1 MTTWVPERWD
11 VGHWDQAHWDGQL
24 GLNVTP
30 AAVSITARDVAL
42 RATARLTIAPAAIAV
57 TGRSVLLATAA
68 RLTIAPPAAIAVT
81 GQDDGL
87 LTAPAPAGL
96 MLAVTPL
103 GVVLT
108 PGEIGLFVS
117 HPVPP
122 FVPPPGVLTF
132 GQRVFLRRW

>member
-1 MTTWVPERWD
+1 MTSWVPERWD
-11 VGHWDQAHWDGQL
+11 VGQWDQAHWDGQL

-30 AAVSITARDVAL
+30 AAVSITGRNVVL
-42 RATARLTIAPAAIAV
+42 RATARLTIAP
-57 TGRSVLLATAA
+57 
-68 RLTIAPPAAIAVT
+68 PAAVAVT
-81 GQDDGL
+81 GQDVGL

-96 MLAVTPL
+96 TLTVAPL

>member
-1 MTTWVPERWD
+1 MSTWTPERWD
-11 VGHWDQAHWDGQL
+11 VGQWDQAHWDGQL

-30 AAVSITARDVAL
+30 AAVSITGRNVAL
-42 RATARLTIAPAAIAV
+42 RVHVTLTVTGAAV
-57 TGRSVLLATAA
+57 TVTGQDIMLRAAA
-68 RLTIAPPAAIAVT
+68 RLTIAPPAAVAVT
-81 GQDDGL
+81 GQDVGL
-87 LTAPAPAGL
+87 LTASAPAGL
-96 MLAVTPL
+96 TPAVTPL